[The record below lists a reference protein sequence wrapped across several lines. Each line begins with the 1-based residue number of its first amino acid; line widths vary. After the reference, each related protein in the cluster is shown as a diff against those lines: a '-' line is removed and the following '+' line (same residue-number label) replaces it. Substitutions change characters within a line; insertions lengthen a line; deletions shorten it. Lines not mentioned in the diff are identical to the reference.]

1 LLKLP
6 GGQADTPAVPEINQ
20 NPEGSNRRIIL
31 SSARALE
38 VLRYHLEHTAS
49 RGLHLCA
56 ECDSPLVQPIEWQE
70 ARAGFWELTL
80 HCPNCHWQSY
90 GLYSQRQVDA
100 FEEEL
105 EDGLAQM
112 LADLSRLTQANMAE
126 EVDRFASALQCD
138 LILPEDF

>member
-1 LLKLP
+1 M
-6 GGQADTPAVPEINQ
+6 PEINQ
-20 NPEGSNRRIIL
+20 NPEGSSNRRIIL

-38 VLRYHLEHTAS
+38 VLRYHLEHNAS
-49 RGLHLCA
+49 RGLHLCP
-56 ECDSPLVQPIEWQE
+56 ECNSPLVQPVEWHE
-70 ARAGFWELTL
+70 ARAGFWELNL
-80 HCPNCHWQSY
+80 QCPNCRWQTY

-105 EDGLAQM
+105 EDGLDQI

-126 EVDRFASALQCD
+126 EVDRFATALNSD

>member
-1 LLKLP
+1 
-6 GGQADTPAVPEINQ
+6 VPEINQ
-20 NPEGSNRRIIL
+20 NPEGSSNRRIIL

-49 RGLHLCA
+49 RGLHLCP
-56 ECDSPLVQPIEWQE
+56 ECTSSLVQPLDWHES
-70 ARAGFWELTL
+70 RAGFWELML
-80 HCPNCHWQSY
+80 ECPNCRWQTD
-90 GLYSQRQVDA
+90 GQYSQRQVDA

-105 EDGLAQM
+105 EDGLAEM

-126 EVDRFASALQCD
+126 EVDRFAAALQSD

>member
-1 LLKLP
+1 M
-6 GGQADTPAVPEINQ
+6 NH
-20 NPEGSNRRIIL
+20 NPEGSANRRIIL

-38 VLRYHLEHTAS
+38 VLRYHLEHNAS
-49 RGLHLCA
+49 RGLHQCP
-56 ECDSPLVQPIEWQE
+56 ECNSPLVQPIEWHE
-70 ARAGFWELTL
+70 ARTGFWELTL
-80 HCPNCHWQSY
+80 RCPNCQWQTY

-126 EVDRFASALQCD
+126 EVDRFAGALARD

>member
-1 LLKLP
+1 
-6 GGQADTPAVPEINQ
+6 VPETNQ
-20 NPEGSNRRIIL
+20 NPEGSANRRIIL

-38 VLRYHLEHTAS
+38 VLRYHLEHNAN

-56 ECDSPLVQPIEWQE
+56 ECNSPLVQPVEWHE
-70 ARAGFWELTL
+70 GRAGFWELTL
-80 HCPNCHWQSY
+80 RCPNCRRQTE

-112 LADLSRLTQANMAE
+112 LADLGRLTQANMAE
-126 EVDRFASALQCD
+126 EVDRFATALRSE

>member
-1 LLKLP
+1 M
-6 GGQADTPAVPEINQ
+6 NQ
-20 NPEGSNRRIIL
+20 HPEGPANRRIIL

-38 VLRYHLEHTAS
+38 VLRYHLEHSAS
-49 RGLHLCA
+49 RGLHQCP
-56 ECDSPLVQPIEWQE
+56 ECNSHLVQPLEWHE

-80 HCPNCHWQSY
+80 QCPACRWHTC
-90 GLYSQRQVDA
+90 GLYSQRQVDD

-126 EVDRFASALQCD
+126 EVDRFSTALASN